1 MNHVCLIGR
10 LTADLEVY
18 ESKNKTIYTNFT
30 IAVDGYGDN
39 DADFIYC
46 SAFGKTA
53 EFMEKYVN
61 RKGTRIALE
70 GRINSQNY
78 EDKDGNRRNST
89 KVIVSSVY
97 FADGRRDND
106 YDNGQNDSR
115 NNSKNRRSNRR

>member
-10 LTADLEVY
+10 LTADSEVY
-18 ESKNKTIYTNFT
+18 ESKNKTLYTNFT
-30 IAVDGYGDN
+30 IAVDGYGEN

-53 EFMEKYVN
+53 EFMEKYLN

-70 GRINSQNY
+70 GRINSQSY

-97 FADGRRDND
+97 FADGKRSDGDD
-106 YDNGQNDSR
+106 YSGNDNGNHG
-115 NNSKNRRSNRR
+115 KNRRSNRR

>member
-18 ESKNKTIYTNFT
+18 ESKNKTVYANFT

-46 SAFGKTA
+46 SVFGKTA
-53 EFMEKYVN
+53 EFMEKYLN

-89 KVIVSSVY
+89 KVIVSNVY
-97 FADGRRDND
+97 FADGKGVGGDD
-106 YDNGQNDSR
+106 YSGNDNGNHG
-115 NNSKNRRSNRR
+115 KNRRSNRR